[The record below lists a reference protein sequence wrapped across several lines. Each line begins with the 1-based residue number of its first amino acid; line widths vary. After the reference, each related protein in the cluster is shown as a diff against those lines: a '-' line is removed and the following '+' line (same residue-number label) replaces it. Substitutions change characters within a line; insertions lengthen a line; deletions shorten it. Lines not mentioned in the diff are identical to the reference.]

1 MAHFNPRTP
10 HGVRPS
16 MTAPPTGATH
26 FNPRTPHGVRLL
38 FHCFGPDRVRF
49 QSTHPTRGA
58 TRNRYIRII
67 RLQISIHAPHTGCD
81 AFKDRRLSA
90 ITAFQ
95 STHPTRG
102 ATIMAMFSG
111 NHQNNFNPRTPHGV
125 RLGYHKPLRVCFCIS
140 IHAPHTG
147 VRLPNSSKILIH
159 SHFNPRTPH
168 GVRLHATSSISF
180 RYISIHAPHTGCD
193 DVNGRFSQLFTFQ
206 STHPTRGATF
216 IKQQAS

>member
-147 VRLPNSSKILIH
+147 CDFQIRPKSSYIL
-159 SHFNPRTPH
+159 
-168 GVRLHATSSISF
+168 
-180 RYISIHAPHTGCD
+180 ISIHAPHTGCD
-193 DVNGRFSQLFTFQ
+193 FMLLPPFHSVTFQ
-206 STHPTRGATF
+206 STHPTRGATM
-216 IKQQAS
+216 